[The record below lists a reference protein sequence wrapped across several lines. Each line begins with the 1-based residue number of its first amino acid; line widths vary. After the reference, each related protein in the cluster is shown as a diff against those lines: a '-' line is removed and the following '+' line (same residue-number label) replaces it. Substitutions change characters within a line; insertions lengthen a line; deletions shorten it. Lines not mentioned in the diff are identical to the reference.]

1 MMTFGFLVAESFST
15 IHSMNDF
22 ATIFLAVLDVQQ
34 PFILLELSPLSFG
47 KCYQEVDKEKR
58 DEVYLIAVRNTHYRR
73 DKGFY
78 MGVRSLAS

>member
-1 MMTFGFLVAESFST
+1 M
-15 IHSMNDF
+15 
-22 ATIFLAVLDVQQ
+22 
-34 PFILLELSPLSFG
+34 ELSPLSFG